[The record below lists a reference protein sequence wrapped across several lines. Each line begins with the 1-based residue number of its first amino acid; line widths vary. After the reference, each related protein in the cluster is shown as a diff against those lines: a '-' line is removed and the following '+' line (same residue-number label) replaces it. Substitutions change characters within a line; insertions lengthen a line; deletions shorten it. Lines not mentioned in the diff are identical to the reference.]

1 MAAASPRVNGAVR
14 RASPAAA
21 CSLEAAKPLPPPSP
35 LSHSPALQETL
46 LQAREEAW
54 GASLMQAGL
63 ASGGGKMDEGRRQK
77 CRQTTLRMGIEV
89 LKLQFGALKVKEDRL
104 AAMLSM
110 LP

>member
-1 MAAASPRVNGAVR
+1 
-14 RASPAAA
+14 
-21 CSLEAAKPLPPPSP
+21 
-35 LSHSPALQETL
+35 
-46 LQAREEAW
+46 
-54 GASLMQAGL
+54 MQAGL